1 MPATET
7 IMRLMWSVLAGAVC
21 FAVISQVSG
30 ATTLKLTGTGGG
42 TANVGGESVYVY
54 PYNFSVN
61 GSSATTQ
68 LMCLNFN
75 DEITVGE
82 SWTANAETIAQ
93 ASNGNSAL
101 QTSYEEDAWLYSQI
115 TSTTSQSQET
125 LIQFAVWDI
134 LDPSGV
140 GTKSDPYWNANST
153 AIQNLINQA
162 SSGVGSE
169 NSDFFNQFTVY
180 VPDHDSSYYT
190 AKNGYPDGVPQ
201 SFIGTAATP
210 EPGSLALLGTG
221 LLGMGGAVRRR
232 MRKA

>member
-1 MPATET
+1 
-7 IMRLMWSVLAGAVC
+7 MRLMWRALAGAVC
-21 FAVISQVSG
+21 FAAISQVSG
-30 ATTLKLTGTGGG
+30 ATSLQLTGTGG
-42 TANVGGESVYVY
+42 TAVNVGSESVYVY
-54 PYNFSVN
+54 PYDFSVN

-75 DEITVGE
+75 NEITQGE
-82 SWTANAETIAQ
+82 SWTVNVDTIAQ
-93 ASNGNSAL
+93 AANGNATL
-101 QTSYEEDAWLYSQI
+101 LTNYEEDAYLYSLI
-115 TSTTSQSQET
+115 TPTTTQDQET

-134 LDPSGV
+134 LDPSDV
-140 GTKSDPYWNANST
+140 GSASNPYWNANST

-162 SSGVGSE
+162 STAIGSE
-169 NSDFFNQFTVY
+169 SPDFFNQFEIY

-190 AKNGYPDGVPQ
+190 AQNGYPNGVPQ

>member
-1 MPATET
+1 
-7 IMRLMWSVLAGAVC
+7 MRVMWRVLAGAVC
-21 FAVISQVSG
+21 FAAISQVSG
-30 ATTLKLTGTGGG
+30 ATTLQLTGTGG
-42 TANVGGESVYVY
+42 TTVNVGSESVYVY

-75 DEITVGE
+75 NEITVGE
-82 SWTANAETIAQ
+82 SWTANADTITQ
-93 ASNGNSAL
+93 AANGNSAL
-101 QTSYEEDAWLYSQI
+101 AKNYEEDAWLYSQI
-115 TSTTSQSQET
+115 TPSTSQDQQT

-134 LDPSGV
+134 LDPLGV
-140 GTKSDPYWNANST
+140 SSSDPYWNANSA

-169 NSDFFNQFTVY
+169 NSDFFNQFVVY
-180 VPDHDSSYYT
+180 VPDQDPSFYT
-190 AKNGYPDGVPQ
+190 SANGYPDGVPQ

-221 LLGMGGAVRRR
+221 LLGMGGVVRRR